1 MRVSRHAH
9 ITQNNKAAISLQ
21 YVKKEVTDKID
32 FLHVDKRES
41 SLQIDPMIFDG
52 DGQAFPKFPKYQV
65 CNAFTKSLKAS

>member
-1 MRVSRHAH
+1 MSRHAH

-41 SLQIDPMIFDG
+41 SLQIDTMIFDG
-52 DGQAFPKFPKYQV
+52 DGQAFPKFQKYQV
-65 CNAFTKSLKAS
+65 WNAFTKSLKAS